1 VAGPIVEDD
10 NEVWP
15 DFRRNPEG
23 RLSRPI
29 EQKLS
34 LVATISLVLA
44 GPDCYHPKRKP
55 SMLSDA
61 DIREQLGP
69 IGDPPPPDPSFR
81 SSKPKWIPVLAAVVV
96 LWAGCFALILHL
108 VKISPPIPDP
118 PTNHTWRF
126 NDSRRVV
133 YLTPKEHWTV
143 EAAIAIPVIATLA
156 LVFFVLPSKPS

>member
-1 VAGPIVEDD
+1 
-10 NEVWP
+10 
-15 DFRRNPEG
+15 
-23 RLSRPI
+23 
-29 EQKLS
+29 
-34 LVATISLVLA
+34 
-44 GPDCYHPKRKP
+44 
-55 SMLSDA
+55 MLSDA

-69 IGDPPPPDPSFR
+69 IGDPPPPDPTLH
-81 SSKPKWIPVLAAVVV
+81 SKPRWIPWLAVLLI
-96 LWAGCFALILHL
+96 LWAGGIALILHL